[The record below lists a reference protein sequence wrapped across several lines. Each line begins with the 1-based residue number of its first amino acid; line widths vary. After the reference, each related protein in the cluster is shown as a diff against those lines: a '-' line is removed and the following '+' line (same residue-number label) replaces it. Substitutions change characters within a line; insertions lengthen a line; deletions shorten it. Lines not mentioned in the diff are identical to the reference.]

1 MKPKQGV
8 KIFLSSSKPSEREKN
23 RRNKITNHFH
33 GKTQTAFRKKRNQKN
48 FVAAR
53 KFFRSHAKTKKFT
66 RHVFGHCKYK
76 NFGV

>member
-1 MKPKQGV
+1 M
-8 KIFLSSSKPSEREKN
+8 
-23 RRNKITNHFH
+23 TNHFH
-33 GKTQTAFRKKRNQKN
+33 GKTQTAFREKRNQKK

-53 KFFRSHAKTKKFT
+53 KFFRSRAKTKKFT